1 MPRPVQAQPSPG
13 ATAALSLQATLQQAE
28 ALSFSDTAQAEALLR
43 GALAQARALR
53 DAASE
58 GLALVILSSVYFY
71 NSRYAEAT
79 QANEQARALARA
91 HNLPLIEAR
100 ALSGLGINARVQG
113 EFGQAM
119 EHYLEALRLTQL
131 SGDQENQMRILINI
145 GVLRMNIGEYDLAL
159 EAQQQASELALGLG
173 HRVGHSIA
181 TVNTVVSYHHL
192 GRYDEAVALAAE
204 HLPVLHELKLRQNE
218 AVMQAYVTHA
228 LVARG
233 EPARAAE
240 LARQTIPMA
249 RDTGNREH
257 LVNLQ
262 SGYGRALHQ
271 LGQLD
276 AAHEQLRSAL
286 DTARAY
292 DLKVQ
297 ERTLLA
303 YLGEVCAARGAW
315 EDAYHYAQ
323 AEQSLNHELHQQD
336 NERRAKVLGVQMQL
350 ELHKREAEAERRRNL
365 ELSEVNTALQQAQDH
380 LAYRAA
386 HDPLTGLANRAHFQA
401 ETERL
406 LRQGGAHLG
415 ILFLDL
421 DRFKQINDTLG
432 HDAGDEL
439 LQQVG
444 QRLTRQVRRG
454 DLVARM
460 GGDEFTLLLPGLR
473 QAADAE
479 RVARKMLRALAAPF
493 TVQGRELHVTASIGV
508 AVSPQDGHDVTTLQ
522 KHADVAMY
530 RAKQE
535 GKNDVRT
542 FSAPMAE
549 EASERAELER
559 DLREA
564 LGQQAFTLHYQ
575 PQVDLDT
582 GTLRGFE
589 ALLRWQHPVQGAVPP
604 AKFIPVAEESGLIV
618 PLGTWVLR
626 EACRQAAAW
635 QRRQPGVTVSVNVSP
650 VQFNKQHF
658 TATVREALDAA
669 GLPARCLVLE
679 LTERTVLQDV
689 AAATRQLERLRALGV
704 RISLDDFGT
713 GQSSLGLLRH
723 IPIDDL
729 KIDRSFLPQP
739 GDTAPAQRKASALI
753 ATLITLGQALQL
765 HVVGEGVETGEQR
778 DLLAGLGCPAAQGY
792 HLGRPM
798 PAAQAEALLTPA
810 QAPGDPARAAPA
822 PVPPRPPTRE

>member
-1 MPRPVQAQPSPG
+1 MPRRSQARPASG
-13 ATAALSLQATLQQAE
+13 AEAASSLQALLQQAE
-28 ALSFSDTAQAEALLR
+28 ALSFCDTAQAEALLL
-43 GALAQARALR
+43 GALEQARAQR
-53 DAASE
+53 NVEGE

-71 NSRYAEAT
+71 NSRYADAT
-79 QANEQARALARA
+79 QANQQARALART
-91 HNLPLIEAR
+91 HGLSLVEAR

-131 SGDQENQMRILINI
+131 TGDQENQMRILINI

-159 EAQQQASELALGLG
+159 EAQRQASEVALALG

-181 TVNTVVSYHHL
+181 TVNTVVTFYYL
-192 GRYDEAVALAAE
+192 GRHAEAVALAAE
-204 HLPVLHELKLRQNE
+204 HLPVLHDLKLRQNE

-228 LVARG
+228 LVSQG
-233 EPARAAE
+233 EAARAAE
-240 LARQTIPMA
+240 LARQTLPMA
-249 RDTGNREH
+249 QALGNREH

-262 SGYGRALHQ
+262 SGYGRALHL
-271 LGQLD
+271 LGELD
-276 AAHEQLRSAL
+276 AAHAELRSAL

-297 ERTLLA
+297 ERNLLGFLA
-303 YLGEVCAARGAW
+303 EVCAAQALW
-315 EDAYHYAQ
+315 ADAYAYSQ
-323 AEQSLNHELHQQD
+323 AAAALNHELHQQD
-336 NERRAKVLGVQMQL
+336 NERRAKVLGAQMQL

-386 HDPLTGLANRAHFQA
+386 HDALTGLANRAYFQA

-406 LRQGGAHLG
+406 LRELGGQHLG
-415 ILFLDL
+415 ILFIDL

-432 HDAGDEL
+432 HNVGDAL

-444 QRLTRQVRRG
+444 QRLTRCVRRG

-479 RVARKMLRALAAPF
+479 RVARKILRALAAPF
-493 TVQGRELHVTASIGV
+493 VVGERELHVTASIGV

-549 EASERAELER
+549 EASERADLER

-604 AKFIPVAEESGLIV
+604 AKFIPVAEESSLIV
-618 PLGTWVLR
+618 PLGAWVLR
-626 EACRQAAAW
+626 EACRQVAAW
-635 QRRQPGVTVSVNVSP
+635 QHLQPGLTVSVNVSP
-650 VQFNKQHF
+650 VQFNKQNF
-658 TATVREALDAA
+658 TSTVREALEAT

-689 AAATRQLERLRALGV
+689 AAATRQLGRLRALGV

-739 GDTAPAQRKASALI
+739 GDTAVTRRKASALI
-753 ATLITLGQALQL
+753 ATLITLGQALQF

-778 DLLAGLGCPAAQGY
+778 DLLARLGCPAGQGY
-792 HLGRPM
+792 HLGRPV
-798 PAAQAEALLTPA
+798 PAAEVEALLLGNRSANPC
-810 QAPGDPARAAPA
+810 PGL
-822 PVPPRPPTRE
+822 VNG